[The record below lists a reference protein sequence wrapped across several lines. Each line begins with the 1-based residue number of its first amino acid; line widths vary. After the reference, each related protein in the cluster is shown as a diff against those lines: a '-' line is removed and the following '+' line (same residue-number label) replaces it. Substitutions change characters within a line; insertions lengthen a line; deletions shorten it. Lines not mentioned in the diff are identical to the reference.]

1 MFMVENSIRV
11 VVDEMMIEGR
21 SVLTAYVFEEG
32 VQRGERIELKRGA
45 TPKDI
50 AGKIMHK
57 GIEYSRNVVY
67 PPFGD
72 IYIAASK
79 KVPGL

>member
-1 MFMVENSIRV
+1 MVEHSIEV
-11 VVDEMMIEGR
+11 VVDEMIVGGR
-21 SVLTAYVFEEG
+21 SVLTACIFEEG
-32 VQRGERIELKRGA
+32 VQRGKRIELDRSA

-57 GIEYSRNVVY
+57 GIEYSRNVIY

-72 IYIAASK
+72 IYLAASK